1 MSEDED
7 TSNLHAHKAQIFLDQ
22 PLFFYLH
29 EEKSHN
35 EARTLAVANLTVMQG
50 VCLHHIEQAFLSQSI
65 FLLEEVVFRVR
76 ACYVP
81 SDHLLTC

>member
-1 MSEDED
+1 MYEDAN
-7 TSNLHAHKAQIFLDQ
+7 TSNLHAYTAQIFLDQ
-22 PLFFYLH
+22 PSFFYLH

-35 EARTLAVANLTVMQG
+35 EARTLAVANLAVMQG

-65 FLLEEVVFRVR
+65 FLLEEVVFWVR
-76 ACYVP
+76 AGYVP